1 VSKNTHHFGRKSRGL
16 EFNAKL
22 DIADPGERAKRRKE
36 AQDVVAPAVD
46 LIERVLTK

>member
-1 VSKNTHHFGRKSRGL
+1 MS